1 MKRRS
6 LIWRLYPSYLLI
18 TVLSLFVV
26 TWYAVSYMGDFYFKE
41 KISDLKTRAI
51 LLGHNLAP
59 LVSDAM
65 DAGSSDNLNEYCV
78 QLGQETD
85 TRITV
90 VLASGKVI
98 CDSRESPSRMDNH
111 GDRPEI
117 KEALAGRTGSSI
129 RYSYTMKTN
138 FMYLAIP
145 LRVSGE
151 PTVIRASV
159 PVSTLE
165 TVLRSARGR
174 IALGTLLAMVLAS
187 IISLL
192 VTRWIV
198 RPLRE
203 MKDGVERFA
212 SGNLRDRLPIPKTE
226 EFAMLAKEMNSM
238 AAQLDDKLKTVLNQR
253 NELEVVLSSM
263 VEGVIAFDREDR
275 IITINDA
282 AADLLRIEP
291 DKASGRTIQE
301 VIRNADLQDFIG
313 RTVKASSPIEEEI
326 VLYADGEK
334 YIQVHGTHLEDPDG
348 KVTGA
353 LLVMSDLTNIRT
365 LERIRRDFVANA
377 SHEIRTP
384 VTAIKGFI
392 ETLLDGAMEDPEVAN
407 RFLGIIG
414 KHSDRLNAIVE
425 DLLNLSRIER
435 EAESGEI
442 VLEPGEIVDVVEEAV
457 EACREAAE
465 ARGVTVSLQC
475 RDKQT
480 LPMNRS
486 LLVQAIINL
495 IDNAIKYSEK
505 GQDVHVKCE
514 TFETGIAIRVID
526 HGSGIPPEHLS
537 RLFERFYRVDKA
549 RSRALGGTGLG
560 LAIVKHI
567 VQAHSGEVQV
577 SSEQGQ
583 GSTFSI
589 YIPMEKKV

>member
-18 TVLSLFVV
+18 TILSLFIV

-41 KISDLKTRAI
+41 KISDLQTRAI

-59 LVSDAM
+59 LVADAM
-65 DAGSSDNLNEYCV
+65 DAGSSDDLNEYCV
-78 QLGQETD
+78 QLGRETN

-90 VLASGKVI
+90 VLASGKVL
-98 CDSRESPSRMDNH
+98 CDSRELPSRMDNH

-138 FMYLAIP
+138 FMYLAVP
-145 LRVSGE
+145 LQVNGG
-151 PTVIRASV
+151 PAVVRASV
-159 PVSTLE
+159 PVSALD
-165 TVLRSARGR
+165 TVLESARGR
-174 IALGTLLAMVLAS
+174 IALGTVLAVVLAS
-187 IISLL
+187 IVSLL

-203 MKDGVERFA
+203 MKEGVERFA

-226 EFAMLAKEMNSM
+226 EFAILAEEMNRM
-238 AAQLDDKLKTVLNQR
+238 AAQLGEKLKAVLNQR

-282 AADLLRIEP
+282 AADLLQIDP
-291 DKASGRTIQE
+291 GKASGRTIQE
-301 VIRNADLQDFIG
+301 VIRNADLQGFIG
-313 RTVKASSPIEEEI
+313 RTVSASSPVEEEF

-334 YIQVHGTHLEDPDG
+334 YIQVHGTHLQDADG
-348 KVTGA
+348 KVIGA
-353 LLVMSDLTNIRT
+353 LLVMSDLTQIRT
-365 LERIRRDFVANA
+365 LERMRRDFVANA

-435 EAESGEI
+435 EAESGEV
-442 VLEPGEIVDVVEEAV
+442 VLEPGDIGDVVKEAV

-465 ARGVTVSLQC
+465 ARGVTVGLLC
-475 RDKQT
+475 KDKQI

-505 GQDVHVKCE
+505 GQDVLVKCE
-514 TFETGIAIRVID
+514 ALETRIAIRVID
-526 HGSGIPPEHLS
+526 HGCGIPAEHLS

-549 RSRALGGTGLG
+549 RSRDLGGTGLG

-567 VQAHSGEVQV
+567 AQAHSGEVQV
-577 SSEQGQ
+577 SSEPGR

-589 YIPMEKKV
+589 YIPMAPAV